1 MIIEKTIIAQPYY
14 VPLSAHKLVSY
25 TVNLDE
31 DVVTANLK
39 CYFNKEAAKK
49 ADAQPLAQYSIVV
62 KGKPTEKVVEW
73 IGQQLIATEA
83 ERVDNEYNY
92 PGAFQIGDRLT
103 FAGGE
108 VINEE

>member
-1 MIIEKTIIAQPYY
+1 MIIQKTFVSQPYY

-31 DVVTANLK
+31 DVVTANLQ
-39 CYFNKEAAKK
+39 CHFNK
-49 ADAQPLAQYSIVV
+49 DAIDHGGQPLAQYSIVI
-62 KGKPTEKVVEW
+62 KGKPTENVTEW
-73 IGQQLIATEA
+73 LGQQLIATEA

-92 PGAFQIGDRLT
+92 QGGYQIGDRLM

-108 VINEE
+108 IVNEE